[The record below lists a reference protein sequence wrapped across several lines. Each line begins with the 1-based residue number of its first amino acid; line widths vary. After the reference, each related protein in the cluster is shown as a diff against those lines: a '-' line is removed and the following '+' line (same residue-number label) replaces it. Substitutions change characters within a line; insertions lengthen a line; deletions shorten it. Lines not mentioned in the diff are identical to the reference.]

1 MAATMV
7 AAMSATMVAAATA
20 TIALPMTDHVQ
31 PKAAR
36 VNTKGTRSF
45 STNIPQT
52 EPPSVVGFAITVD
65 TMTVAA
71 AAAAA
76 AKFIVKLEI
85 SAQLGVVFA
94 KIPDIQSI
102 QAQLAAEHVTGV
114 ASTTN
119 NIATAAPRIHAR
131 REDAHANKIT
141 TSNILTKAKMVVV
154 ATHVVS
160 SNPTFAMIIQ
170 MVLRM
175 GRAIVL
181 HPLTVG
187 VKIRHTQSLQRPL
200 RVGMS
205 VSTVV
210 SNQMLARTQSVQAIL
225 VVARSMPLVRRQ
237 AMMFQNV
244 SVPAMTGLKGMA

>member
-7 AAMSATMVAAATA
+7 AATMVAAATA

-65 TMTVAA
+65 TMTVA

-131 REDAHANKIT
+131 REDAHANKRT

-175 GRAIVL
+175 GRAIAL

-237 AMMFQNV
+237 ATMFQNV